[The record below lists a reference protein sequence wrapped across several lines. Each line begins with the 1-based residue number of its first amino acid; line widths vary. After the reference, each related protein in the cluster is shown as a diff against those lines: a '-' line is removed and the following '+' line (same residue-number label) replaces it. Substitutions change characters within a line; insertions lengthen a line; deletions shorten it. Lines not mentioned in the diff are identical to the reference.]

1 MRKIQLFV
9 LLMVIVSFCSC
20 SVVNEIYTIREPQPK
35 IIGNKYDKFKGKSEN
50 EILLSMSSAPD
61 KEISDGKGG
70 KILVYENIKYITNSS
85 STQVSR
91 GGYATVYGKPLN
103 GSENL
108 AVGASKTITKSDG
121 RSVAEEQKKYVN
133 FFIDEEGLCY
143 EIKTNYGHL
152 YGMTPGQYRNCK
164 VRYLSPAGFW
174 LWLIPPL
181 GLVYTFCYLFM
192 DGEILECGDVYEK

>member
-9 LLMVIVSFCSC
+9 LSVVIVSFCSC

-91 GGYATVYGKPLN
+91 GGYATVY
-103 GSENL
+103 
-108 AVGASKTITKSDG
+108 
-121 RSVAEEQKKYVN
+121 
-133 FFIDEEGLCY
+133 
-143 EIKTNYGHL
+143 
-152 YGMTPGQYRNCK
+152 
-164 VRYLSPAGFW
+164 
-174 LWLIPPL
+174 
-181 GLVYTFCYLFM
+181 
-192 DGEILECGDVYEK
+192 